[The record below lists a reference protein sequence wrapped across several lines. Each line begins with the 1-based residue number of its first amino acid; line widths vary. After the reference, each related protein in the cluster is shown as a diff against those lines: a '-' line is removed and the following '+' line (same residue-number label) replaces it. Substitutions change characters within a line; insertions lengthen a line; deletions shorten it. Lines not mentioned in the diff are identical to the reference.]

1 MTSLES
7 DAAQEAALIARVDRL
22 GRWPYG
28 ITILIILGAGYFTA
42 YFDISNVAF
51 SLPGYAQAFHL
62 SETTASNAIS
72 GSLYGYIAGSI
83 VTGII
88 GERFGRKP
96 AIFAAF
102 TTFVVGSILS
112 AVAFNYEWLLAW
124 RVVTGMGIGGTI
136 AAITTYIGEMAPAR
150 SRGRL
155 TSIVTFFAFVGIG
168 VVPLVA
174 VDVAVIP
181 SVGWRYMLLMG
192 AVAGL
197 VIPLIP
203 RFLPESPRWLVT
215 HGKIGQATRIVESA
229 ESRLGGTPGGNAT
242 SDSAAGQTASVS
254 PGISERRTEAHAAG
268 IIDVLR
274 SRYAVRAVILFLA
287 WTVQYFGAYTWL
299 GLAPSLF
306 LAKGYT
312 LTESI
317 QFLVVTAVGYPLGAL
332 FAVIAADRFDRRKTV
347 AVGALATAA
356 GAVMIALGAT
366 SSDVWIYLGD
376 FIISVAFG
384 LYLPIF
390 YAITAESF
398 PTQFRA
404 SGVALS
410 DGGGHLGGALAPT
423 VGAVL
428 LAWGGIISGFT
439 TVFLFI
445 ALCLVVT
452 AAMTPMLVKGVGR
465 TFAQVNP
472 DVLMPGQAD
481 ADEVVLRRQAGAS

>member
-7 DAAQEAALIARVDRL
+7 STTQETDLVARIDRL
-22 GRWPYG
+22 RRWPYG
-28 ITILIILGAGYFTA
+28 YVILIILGAGYFTA

-62 SETTASNAIS
+62 SDTAASSAIS
-72 GSLYGYIAGSI
+72 ASLYGYIAGSI

-96 AIFAAF
+96 AIAAAF
-102 TTFVVGSILS
+102 LTFVVGSVLS
-112 AVAFNYEWLLAW
+112 AVAFNYDWLIAW

-136 AAITTYIGEMAPAR
+136 GAITTYIGEMAPAR

-174 VDVAVIP
+174 LDVAVIP
-181 SVGWRYMLLMG
+181 STGWRYMLLMG
-192 AVAGL
+192 AAAGL
-197 VIPLIP
+197 VVPFIP
-203 RFLPESPRWLVT
+203 RCLPESPRWLIA
-215 HGKIGQATRIVESA
+215 HGKIAQAARIVERA
-229 ESRLGGTPGGNAT
+229 ESRFSGMAT
-242 SDSAAGQTASVS
+242 ADPAAVSTARPAVSVS
-254 PGISERRTEAHAAG
+254 PGLPEGRTEARAAG
-268 IIDVLR
+268 LIDVLR
-274 SRYAVRAVILFLA
+274 SRYAMRALILFLA

-317 QFLVVTAVGYPLGAL
+317 QFLVVTAIGYPLGAVL
-332 FAVIAADRFDRRKTV
+332 AVMVADRFDRRKIV
-347 AVGALATAA
+347 AGGALATAA
-356 GAVMIALGAT
+356 GAVIIALGAT
-366 SSDVWIYLGD
+366 SSGAWIYLGD
-376 FIISVAFG
+376 FIISVSFG
-384 LYLPIF
+384 LYLPVF

-428 LAWGGIISGFT
+428 LAWGGIVSGFT

-452 AAMTPMLVKGVGR
+452 AAIMPMLVKGVGR
-465 TFAQVNP
+465 TFTQVNP
-472 DVLMPGQAD
+472 DVFIPGTRDGDD
-481 ADEVVLRRQAGAS
+481 AS

>member
-1 MTSLES
+1 
-7 DAAQEAALIARVDRL
+7 
-22 GRWPYG
+22 
-28 ITILIILGAGYFTA
+28 LIILGAGYFTA

-62 SETTASNAIS
+62 SETSASTAIS
-72 GSLYGYIAGSI
+72 GSLYGYIAGSL
-83 VTGII
+83 VTGVI

-96 AIFAAF
+96 AILVAFA
-102 TTFVVGSILS
+102 TFVIGSLLS
-112 AVAFNYEWLLAW
+112 AAAFNYDWLIAC
-124 RVVTGMGIGGTI
+124 RVITGMGIGGTI
-136 AAITTYIGEMAPAR
+136 ASITTYIGEMSPAR

-174 VDVAVIP
+174 LDVAVIP
-181 SVGWRYMLLMG
+181 SAGWRYMLLMG
-192 AVAGL
+192 AAAGL

-229 ESRLGGTPGGNAT
+229 ESRLGGLPGDNSIPV
-242 SDSAAGQTASVS
+242 SDATASVA
-254 PGISERRTEAHAAG
+254 PGVSDRREEAHAAG
-268 IIDVLR
+268 LIDVLR
-274 SRYAVRAVILFLA
+274 SRYAVRAVILFFA

-306 LAKGYT
+306 LAKGFT

-317 QFLVVTAVGYPLGAL
+317 QFLVVTAIGYPLGAL
-332 FAVIAADRFDRRKTV
+332 LAVIAADRFDRRKIV
-347 AVGALATAA
+347 AAGALATAA

-366 SSDVWIYLGD
+366 TSDTWIYLGD

-384 LYLPIF
+384 LYLPVF

-410 DGGGHLGGALAPT
+410 DGGGHVGGALAPT

-452 AAMTPMLVKGVGR
+452 AAMMPLLVKGVGR

-472 DVLMPGQAD
+472 DVLMPGQRD
-481 ADEVVLRRQAGAS
+481 GDEAARE